1 MFDEDALHS
10 RSTSLSGIGEDV
22 LSSLNGHKSVGEN
35 VVIGGNGTAGGI
47 IGNGVGAGNGS
58 GRSKPRAGRALVPFQ
73 SDTGPVYHPD
83 PTRPHVSSR
92 FPSGQHGEE
101 ERVYAMP
108 TGEDDGE
115 DEIFYGTSNEG
126 KGPSPRRQKRRQ
138 RNGRGG
144 GVNGNG
150 NGGRNGES
158 VNLDRQLA
166 GEVLMQGIE
175 WDEGVVDKQ
184 LFLQSIYALL
194 NEQEFVDQLY
204 NDYKIAQTR
213 QGN

>member
-1 MFDEDALHS
+1 M
-10 RSTSLSGIGEDV
+10 
-22 LSSLNGHKSVGEN
+22 
-35 VVIGGNGTAGGI
+35 GGNATVGSNGAQGGVG
-47 IGNGVGAGNGS
+47 GNGAGNGS
-58 GRSKPRAGRALVPFQ
+58 VRSKPRAGRALVPFH

-101 ERVYAMP
+101 ERVYAMA
-108 TGEDDGE
+108 TGEDDAE

-150 NGGRNGES
+150 ARNGDS

>member
-1 MFDEDALHS
+1 MA
-10 RSTSLSGIGEDV
+10 T
-22 LSSLNGHKSVGEN
+22 
-35 VVIGGNGTAGGI
+35 
-47 IGNGVGAGNGS
+47 NGVGVGGGNSNANGNAGGVVGNAAGNGS
-58 GRSKPRAGRALVPFQ
+58 VRSKPRAGRALVPFQ

-101 ERVYAMP
+101 TRVYAQGV
-108 TGEDDGE
+108 GEDDAE

-144 GVNGNG
+144 GMNGNGNGNG
-150 NGGRNGES
+150 NGGRNGEG

-166 GEVLMQGIE
+166 GEALMQGIE
-175 WDEGVVDKQ
+175 WDDGVVDKQ

-194 NEQEFVDQLY
+194 VSLPSFPEKEILILDW
-204 NDYKIAQTR
+204 TE
-213 QGN
+213 